1 MAQSDTVY
9 RHLPVTREGVPL
21 FIINGHIIMNVN
33 DINPN
38 DITAINILEDS
49 NIPANFKNLS
59 QYGVV
64 TVTLKKT
71 IKTQTK
77 SLREIKEWLD
87 IKADT
92 KFAVDGFFIDDKNLM
107 VATPSLTEINILKN
121 NDLSGHLK
129 DVVINI
135 WTLNP
140 ANRRYVP
147 GKRLSTDKPGVIYIR

>member
-1 MAQSDTVY
+1 
-9 RHLPVTREGVPL
+9 
-21 FIINGHIIMNVN
+21 
-33 DINPN
+33 
-38 DITAINILEDS
+38 
-49 NIPANFKNLS
+49 PANFKNLS

-92 KFAVDGFFIDDKNLM
+92 KFAVDGFFIDDKNLL
-107 VATPSLTEINILKN
+107 VATPSITEINILKN